1 MVDRSRAGAR
11 CYTVRRINTVKGLLP
26 RESYGTLRYE
36 EENLGRRLVFVEWDN
51 GMQVPVFPDE
61 VEILEAEIATAS

>member
-11 CYTVRRINTVKGLLP
+11 CQTVRRIDTAKGLLP
-26 RESYGTLRYE
+26 RETCGTLRYE
-36 EENLGRRLVFVEWDN
+36 EENSGRRLVFVEWDN

-61 VEILEAEIATAS
+61 LEILEAEVATAS